1 MDGELRRQEILR
13 QIQESDTPISG
24 TKLAQMC
31 SVSRQVIVQ
40 DMAVLRASGY
50 DIVSTYRG
58 YICREDRKAE
68 RIFFVSHAD
77 EEIEEELNLIVDF
90 GGMIKDVFIR
100 HEVYGELKAVLDI
113 HSRREV
119 QEFLNEIKTGR
130 SGPLKNI
137 TSGRHYHTV
146 LADSEEIL
154 DAIEKELKDKMFLL

>member
-68 RIFFVSHAD
+68 RIFFVCD
-77 EEIEEELNLIVDF
+77 EQAKYSAPPMPQKPWI
-90 GGMIKDVFIR
+90 
-100 HEVYGELKAVLDI
+100 
-113 HSRREV
+113 
-119 QEFLNEIKTGR
+119 
-130 SGPLKNI
+130 
-137 TSGRHYHTV
+137 
-146 LADSEEIL
+146 
-154 DAIEKELKDKMFLL
+154 